1 MERNQNRIA
10 NLVNGFQ
17 ALAPLAPNQNRTQ
30 ENISPRM
37 SVGYYIGRFGL
48 KFKEA
53 DRLTHFLYLFM
64 AEEDR
69 FFLSRMERW
78 VREIALAKGSIR
90 SVLDDLM
97 ILAVCR
103 IDPNRPE
110 RCCRRVRSEIIRYV
124 DRRFQRD
131 RRESRNEGS
140 GSADRKFVSSV
151 KNLDG
156 DRSLHRRGL
165 RYSNPV

>member
-124 DRRFQRD
+124 DRRFRRD
-131 RRESRNEGS
+131 RRERRNEGS

-156 DRSLHRRGL
+156 NRSFNKRDP

>member
-131 RRESRNEGS
+131 RRERRNEGS

-156 DRSLHRRGL
+156 NRSFNKRDP

>member
-69 FFLSRMERW
+69 YFLSRVERW
-78 VREIALAKGSIR
+78 VREIALTKGSIR

-140 GSADRKFVSSV
+140 GSA
-151 KNLDG
+151 
-156 DRSLHRRGL
+156 
-165 RYSNPV
+165 